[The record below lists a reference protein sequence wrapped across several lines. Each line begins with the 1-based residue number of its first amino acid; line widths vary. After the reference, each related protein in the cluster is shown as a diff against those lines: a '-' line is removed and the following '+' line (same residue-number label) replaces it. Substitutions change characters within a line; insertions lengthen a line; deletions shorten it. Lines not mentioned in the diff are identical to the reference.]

1 MEDINFKKFI
11 CYILNCIGAAE
22 SDVANKRNILY
33 INDEL
38 KKVSY
43 NGTNS
48 RINFKKLD
56 YAYKDIGGIP
66 NYGAIIDAGQVTDLE
81 ANDVGKPYTI
91 LNNNINNIKQYFN
104 VKQLPKYIVLDDD
117 NPIQLNVARSIH
129 QAFDLIN
136 VSFDAK
142 SWYLKQYRDLQNPI
156 SRSGIIFNSDNKR
169 KFYGGTKIEY
179 KDDNKEVNGITYD
192 QLLSNVL
199 KDIIYMITDETEEI
213 KDFDVITLYILSKI
227 NYYLAKR
234 YAVLSLDN
242 SKGKLHK
249 ALEEYAK
256 ITEYDTNF
264 FNNFTYYNKEEID
277 NTDFPRYYQREILK
291 LFNAGRSTDKDNDIS
306 SYLLATENNE
316 NIRDVIDNESF
327 NDFTKYYNYLTQYK
341 SYFENNTQ
349 YTNTYITFVSDYE
362 LINNIRKC
370 IIEISQQRQK
380 IVKDVVVAAAD
391 AASVRGVDDANAPT
405 IATKTAEDE
414 YIKYFTIVTNEYEF
428 SSYNNEI
435 KNAIH
440 KFAAAAAD
448 AARAAKV
455 NAAGDAAAAAAA
467 ARAADDAAVDAA
479 ANVDAVA
486 IAAAGAAVDTAVGA
500 AGADYTKID
509 EYIRNII
516 IKYNKKII
524 QKAEDIESSI
534 DNNKCIKLKIKTNI
548 NDNMIKKINEIKK
561 YYIPMLFKTIKPYI
575 KKYSNNTFSS
585 VYKSP
590 TISYT
595 VTPMNIRP
603 LIDKRATETDLSN
616 YAAQI
621 ASDSFLHSNKLP
633 ALPEVT
639 TLNNTSRLF
648 EMVGGSTNIN
658 NSSNVYRTIFN
669 SILNTLNSKKIRLNE
684 RDREKVDKS
693 LDNLEQTEQYL
704 KSTLSDYAKYA
715 SATKEKGKEIS
726 YAEVQK
732 FVNNYENKLREYNQN
747 SAHMLKFIGKLTR
760 YLIVK

>member
-22 SDVANKRNILY
+22 SNDANKRNILY

-43 NGTNS
+43 DGTKS

-66 NYGAIIDAGQVTDLE
+66 VNAALVLDLDAG
-81 ANDVGKPYTI
+81 DVDEPYTI

-117 NPIQLNVARSIH
+117 DPKQLNVARSIH

-142 SWYLKQYRDLQNPI
+142 NWYLKQYRDLQNPI

-179 KDDNKEVNGITYD
+179 KDNNKEVNDITYD

-199 KDIIYMITDETEEI
+199 KDIIYMITDETEKI

-234 YAVLSLDN
+234 YAVLSLNN

-256 ITEYDTNF
+256 ITEYDTKF
-264 FNNFTYYNKEEID
+264 FNNFTYYDKEEIND
-277 NTDFPRYYQREILK
+277 KDFPRYYQREILK
-291 LFNAGRSTDKDNDIS
+291 LLNAGSSTNEDNDIL

-316 NIRDVIDNESF
+316 NIPNINNESF
-327 NDFTKYYNYLTQYK
+327 IHFTKYYNYLTQYK

-349 YTNTYITFVSDYE
+349 YTNTYITFVSDYK
-362 LINNIRKC
+362 LINDIRKC
-370 IIEISQQRQK
+370 IIEISQTRQK
-380 IVKDVVVAAAD
+380 FVNDVVAAAG
-391 AASVRGVDDANAPT
+391 AAAAAPGVDAANAPT
-405 IATKTAEDE
+405 IATTTAINK
-414 YIKYFTIVTNEYEF
+414 YIEYFTTVTDKYEF

-435 KNAIH
+435 KVAIR

-455 NAAGDAAAAAAA
+455 NTIIADADAADKVNDGAAA
-467 ARAADDAAVDAA
+467 ARVTNAADVNADAVDT
-479 ANVDAVA
+479 DAG
-486 IAAAGAAVDTAVGA
+486 AAAGAAVDNAVRMA
-500 AGADYTKID
+500 DADYAKID

-516 IKYNKKII
+516 IEYIKKII
-524 QKAEDIESSI
+524 QEAKNIESSI
-534 DNNKCIKLKIKTNI
+534 DNNKCIKLKINTNI

-639 TLNNTSRLF
+639 TLNNISRLF

-658 NSSNVYRTIFN
+658 NNSNVYRTIFN

-760 YLIVK
+760 YLIIK